1 MLKGRD
7 SRPAFEFLKKN
18 APLVANIDSLSTP
31 LPYKINGTPFN
42 LLNDDSVPVL
52 ANGSNSQ
59 NSFSRDSEEISEAGN
74 TFKELIQIIST
85 MTRIKDIE
93 SHPIV
98 IRFRTS
104 KYELRLSQKSMFALK
119 RYLAKNGHVLIIQAL
134 HVWFHIEIFTEDGLT
149 TESSSIFEALLED
162 CGLENPCGMKKNSGK
177 FKKVV
182 NMGCPNC
189 YDDIQKT
196 LDLKK
201 EDLKT
206 TKRYRT
212 RITLPAPSRFF
223 QNPTKSELLQ
233 YSIHQM
239 IPYSFPFKVYNVI
252 NSDNKL
258 TSADLDPNGCHIAAG
273 FEDSVITLYS
283 VKRNIYYGRKPYET
297 FRDRMCLWN
306 TGNCSRSDESSS
318 SSSDEESSSSSLQ
331 NFPISKRQISKKE
344 RWRSF
349 MEKRCTENIL

>member
-42 LLNDDSVPVL
+42 LINDDTVPIL

-93 SHPIV
+93 LHSIV
-98 IRFRTS
+98 VRFRTS

-134 HVWFHIEIFTEDGLT
+134 HVWFHIEIYTGEGSN
-149 TESSSIFEALLED
+149 TESTSIFESLLED
-162 CGLENPCGMKKNSGK
+162 CGLDVPCGKKKCSGK
-177 FKKVV
+177 LKKIV

-196 LDLKK
+196 LHIKK
-201 EDLKT
+201 EDLKSQ
-206 TKRYRT
+206 TKYRT
-212 RITLPAPSRFF
+212 KITLPMPSRYFE
-223 QNPTKSELLQ
+223 NPTKSELLQ
-233 YSIHQM
+233 YSVHQM
-239 IPYSFPFKVYNVI
+239 APYSFPFKVYNVI

-258 TSADLDPNGCHIAAG
+258 TSADLDASGCHIAAG
-273 FEDSVITLYS
+273 FEDSLITLYS

-297 FRDRMCLWN
+297 FRDRICFWN
-306 TGNCSRSDESSS
+306 TGNCSRSDDSSS
-318 SSSDEESSSSSLQ
+318 SSSDDETMNSEH
-331 NFPISKRQISKKE
+331 FPISKRQISKKE
-344 RWRSF
+344 RWKSF

>member
-42 LLNDDSVPVL
+42 LLNDDSGPIL

-59 NSFSRDSEEISEAGN
+59 NSFSHDSEEISEAGN
-74 TFKELIQIIST
+74 TFKELIQTIST
-85 MTRIKDIE
+85 ITRIKDIE
-93 SHPIV
+93 NHPIV
-98 IRFRTS
+98 IRFRTA
-104 KYELRLSQKSMFALK
+104 KYELKLSQKSMFALK

-134 HVWFHIEIFTEDGLT
+134 HVWFHIEIFNEEGLT
-149 TESSSIFEALLED
+149 TESSEIFETLLTD
-162 CGLENPCGMKKNSGK
+162 CGLGNPCGGKRCSGK
-177 FKKVV
+177 LKKVV
-182 NMGCPNC
+182 NMGCPTC
-189 YDDIQKT
+189 YDEIQKT
-196 LDLKK
+196 LDIKT

-206 TKRYRT
+206 RKRFRTK
-212 RITLPAPSRFF
+212 ITLPLPSRYY
-223 QNPTKSELLQ
+223 QNPTKSEHLQ
-233 YSIHQM
+233 YSIQKM
-239 IPYSFPFKVYNVI
+239 IPYNLPFKVFNVI

-283 VKRNIYYGRKPYET
+283 VKRNLYYGRKPYET
-297 FRDRMCLWN
+297 FREKICLWN

-318 SSSDEESSSSSLQ
+318 SSSDEESTTLQ
-331 NFPISKRQISKKE
+331 NFPISKRQITKKE